1 MLRGQSKLGVEPMR
15 SSAIVTLSLLA
26 LPVLA
31 ADVYRS
37 VDEQGNV
44 VYSDRPSEEGAVKLA
59 IRTTRPAPASVQ
71 ATETVAAQPVPEVV
85 DQATI
90 EAAERAQLAEDR
102 AANCAIATERNE
114 RYSTS
119 RRLYRV
125 GADGERAY
133 LNDAELTE
141 ARNQAQADVARWCD

>member
-1 MLRGQSKLGVEPMR
+1 MR
-15 SSAIVTLSLLA
+15 SVAIVTLSLLV
-26 LPVLA
+26 LPASA

-37 VDEQGNV
+37 VDAQGNI
-44 VYSDRPSEEGAVKLA
+44 VYSDRPEDADSVKVA
-59 IRTTRPAPASVQ
+59 IRTLTPVSNQPVPAPAPQ
-71 ATETVAAQPVPEVV
+71 PEPAATPAEEP

-114 RYSTS
+114 RYQTS

-125 GADGERAY
+125 DAAGERVY
-133 LNDAELTE
+133 LDDDALTQ
-141 ARNQAQADVARWCD
+141 ARADAAADVTRWCD